1 MIYRLSS
8 LFKLDSKGKIR
19 EWCCEIE
26 GDKYRTIAGV
36 QNGKMVTSG
45 WTVAKGKN
53 VGRANETT
61 GEEQALSQV
70 ESKYTKQRDSSY
82 HDDIANVG
90 KTEFFSPMLA
100 TKWEDLKDK
109 ITYPIYVQPKLD
121 GVRCVITCDGA
132 KTRNGKDIPTIP
144 HIIEE
149 LQPLFLA
156 NPELI
161 LDGELYNHEL
171 KEDFNEII
179 SIVRRSKPSADDLEK
194 SKEMAQ
200 YHVYDLP
207 SNNGDFL
214 SRTLELF
221 ELVKSVQYTKY
232 VATYT
237 AQNEEDADNHY
248 GKFMEEGYEGG
259 MARLNKPYEVKRSK
273 TLMKRKDF
281 EDAEFEIVR
290 IEEGQGNWAGHA
302 KRVVFRL
309 EDGRECGSGLKGN
322 FAFAKK
328 LLEDADLYVGGE
340 VTVKFFTRTPDGMPR
355 FPVSIALYTTSRDM

>member
-19 EWCCEIE
+19 EWFCEIDE
-26 GDKYRTIAGV
+26 DKYRTIAGV
-36 QNGKMVTSG
+36 KDGKMVTSG
-45 WTVAKGKN
+45 WTIAKGKN
-53 VGRANETT
+53 IGRANETT
-61 GEEQALSQV
+61 SEEQALSQV

-121 GVRCVITCDGA
+121 GVRCIITCDGA

-144 HIIEE
+144 HILEE

-161 LDGELYNHEL
+161 FDGELYNHEL

-179 SIVRRSKPSADDLEK
+179 SIVRRSKPSAEDLEK

-207 SNNGDFL
+207 SNDGVFL
-214 SRTLELF
+214 DRSVKLHNTVKTLE
-221 ELVKSVQYTKY
+221 YTKY
-232 VATYT
+232 VTTLIAGSELQ
-237 AQNEEDADNHY
+237 ADEDY
-248 GKFMEEGYEGG
+248 GLFMEQGYEGG
-259 MARLNKPYEVKRSK
+259 MARLNQPYEGKRSK

-281 EDAEFEIVR
+281 EDSEFEIVR
-290 IEEGQGNWAGHA
+290 IEEGQGNWAGYA
-302 KRVVFRL
+302 KRVVFKL

-322 FAFAKK
+322 FAFAKQ

-340 VTVKFFTRTPDGMPR
+340 ATIKFFTRTPDGMPR
-355 FPVSIALYTTSRDM
+355 FPVAIGMYKTARDM